1 MTVKERLIKL
11 MGEAPTEEGLLEEYI
26 LLADTLIC
34 GYLGREELPD
44 TPRVDPA
51 RALLALALFNRRGA
65 EGETRRVEGDVASW
79 FESMPEAVRLQL
91 RPYRLARA
99 VSAP

>member
-11 MGEAPTEEGLLEEYI
+11 MGETPAAPEVLEEYI

-34 GYLGREELPD
+34 GYLGREDLPD
-44 TPRVDPA
+44 TPRIDPA

-65 EGETRRVEGDVASW
+65 EGETRRVEGDVSSW

-99 VSAP
+99 VSVP

>member
-11 MGEAPTEEGLLEEYI
+11 MGEEPDEPGVLEEYI

-44 TPRVDPA
+44 TPRIDPS
-51 RALLALALFNRRGA
+51 RALLALVLYNQRGA
-65 EGETRRVEGDVASW
+65 EGEARRAEGDITSW
-79 FESMPEAVRLQL
+79 FEGLPDTVRLQL
-91 RPYRLARA
+91 RPYRMARA
-99 VSAP
+99 GQAR